1 MTTPPFGRVLTA
13 MITPFDS
20 EGAVDYGA
28 VWELAVHLVETGS
41 DGVVVAG
48 TTGESPTLSEDEK
61 LSLFRTVVEA
71 VGDRAAVLAG
81 TGSYDT
87 AESVHLTRLACELGC
102 SGVMAVT
109 PYYSRPPQ
117 QGLFE
122 HFTAIAD
129 ASTVPVLLYN
139 IPSRTAR
146 LIEIDTLSR
155 LAGHERIV
163 AVKDA
168 VGDLAFTTNTRRACP
183 DAFAIYSGDDILTL
197 PMMAVGAVGIVS
209 VAAHLAGEQ
218 IAAMVA
224 AAAAGDFDEARRLHL
239 ALTPLFTSLFVEPN
253 PIPVKAAMDALWRPV
268 GRPRL
273 PLVAAAS
280 DTVDRIKEAL
290 AGARDT

>member
-1 MTTPPFGRVLTA
+1 MPPPFGRVLTA

-28 VWELAVHLVETGS
+28 AWELAVHLADTGS
-41 DGVVVAG
+41 DGIVVAG
-48 TTGESPTLSEDEK
+48 TTGESPTLSQDEK
-61 LSLFRTVVEA
+61 VSLFRTVVEA
-71 VGDRAAVLAG
+71 VGDRAVVLAG

-87 AESVHLTRLACELGC
+87 AESVHLTRLACELGVA
-102 SGVMAVT
+102 GVMAVT

-122 HFTAIAD
+122 HFAAIAE
-129 ASTVPVLLYN
+129 ASSVPVLLYN

-146 LIEIDTLSR
+146 LIEVDTLVR
-155 LAGHERIV
+155 LAGHEGIV

-168 VGDLAFTTNTRRACP
+168 VGDLAFTTHTRRACP
-183 DAFAIYSGDDILTL
+183 DDFAIYSGDDILTL
-197 PMMAVGAVGIVS
+197 PMMSVGAVGIVS
-209 VAAHLAGEQ
+209 VAAHLAGDQ
-218 IAAMVA
+218 IAEMVA
-224 AAAAGDFDEARRLHL
+224 AATSGDWDRARTLHL

-273 PLVAAAS
+273 PLVAAATE
-280 DTVDRIKEAL
+280 TVERIKEAL
-290 AGARDT
+290 AVAREA

>member
-1 MTTPPFGRVLTA
+1 V
-13 MITPFDS
+13 
-20 EGAVDYGA
+20 
-28 VWELAVHLVETGS
+28 
-41 DGVVVAG
+41 
-48 TTGESPTLSEDEK
+48 
-61 LSLFRTVVEA
+61 SLFRAVVEA

-87 AESVHLTRLACELGC
+87 AESVHLTGLACDIGVA
-102 SGVMAVT
+102 GVMAVT

-129 ASTVPVLLYN
+129 ASSVPVLLYN

-146 LIEIDTLSR
+146 RIEVDTLVR
-155 LAGHERIV
+155 LAAHERIV

-168 VGDLAFTTNTRRACP
+168 VGDLAFTTNTRWACP
-183 DAFAIYSGDDILTL
+183 DDFAIYSGDDILTL
-197 PMMAVGAVGIVS
+197 PMMSVGAVGIVS

-218 IAAMVA
+218 IAEMVRA
-224 AAAAGDFDEARRLHL
+224 AVGGDWERARRLHL
-239 ALTPLFTSLFVEPN
+239 ALSPLFTSLFVEPN
-253 PIPVKAAMDALWRPV
+253 PMPVKAAMDALWRPV

-280 DTVDRIKEAL
+280 ETVERIKEAL
-290 AGARDT
+290 AGARDA